1 MYIKRQKNSSLTTH
15 RYFKMLQLSEIY
27 IYPVKSLG
35 GVRLDEAEV
44 TDRGLKYDRRWML
57 IDENNRFISQREYPQ
72 LALFSVAIQKG
83 NLLITDNKTGEKLTI
98 SNSLNHSATQSLKVT
113 IWDDEVEAY
122 QVSEIAN
129 EFFTQALS
137 MPIRLV
143 CMHDEN
149 IRKTEAEYSLKGD
162 EITSFSDGYPI
173 LIIGQSS
180 LDDLNNKLAEPITIN
195 RFRPNFV
202 FAGGQAFE
210 EEEWHEFRVG
220 NIRFFGVKPC
230 ARCIMTTID
239 PQTGEKKGKEPLLTL
254 NKYRKAGNKILFG
267 QNVLISQTG
276 SVSVGDNIE
285 VISRKK
291 LDKFVVGD

>member
-1 MYIKRQKNSSLTTH
+1 
-15 RYFKMLQLSEIY
+15 MLQLSEIY

-35 GVRLDEAEV
+35 GIRLDKAEV

-72 LALFSVAIQKG
+72 LALFKVAIKDD
-83 NLLITDNKTGEKLTI
+83 NLVITDRKSGKILTVSHSPI
-98 SNSLNHSATQSLKVT
+98 YPNTPSLNVT
-113 IWDDEVEAY
+113 IWDDEVSAWE
-122 QVSEIAN
+122 VGKIAN
-129 EFFTQALS
+129 DFFTQALEMS
-137 MPIRLV
+137 TRLV
-143 CMHDEN
+143 YMQDESH
-149 IRKTEAEYSLKGD
+149 RKTDANYSLKGN

-180 LDDLNNKLAEPITIN
+180 LNDLNNRLAEPITIN

-202 FAGGQAFE
+202 FTGGNEFE
-210 EEEWHEFRVG
+210 EDEWHEFSVG

-239 PQTGEKKGKEPLLTL
+239 PETGEKKGKEPLLTL
-254 NKYRKAGNKILFG
+254 NRYRKAGNKILFG
-267 QNVLISQTG
+267 QNVLISQLG
-276 SVSVGDNIE
+276 NVLVGDEIE

-291 LDKFVVGD
+291 LAKFEVGV